1 MQLEVVWPQEE
12 QLKPRVAAIVA
23 AIALSA
29 FTIPFTAGL
38 ASANSGDVK
47 ASQTCQSWSAEV
59 DLANNVTSD
68 RTVVVTT
75 TIPGTVGIAGGH
87 FDTSFG
93 KIWDASGLGVTSGT
107 VSLKIYNGAKLE
119 FTASATLPTLAD
131 CATPTS
137 LATPS
142 PFESFQGETALPTVA
157 PTVLPT
163 TGPTDD
169 VTPTPFESFQGETAT
184 AGQTT
189 TPPPTST
196 GSNGPINSSTPLFA
210 LLICLAFG
218 GLALIAVD
226 AQRRSIRR

>member
-1 MQLEVVWPQEE
+1 M
-12 QLKPRVAAIVA
+12 VAAL
-23 AIALSA
+23 ALSA
-29 FTIPFTAGL
+29 FAIPLTAGL
-38 ASANSGDVK
+38 VSAHSGDVK

-87 FDTSFG
+87 FNTSFG

-107 VSLKIYNGAKLE
+107 VTLMIYNGPKVE
-119 FTASATLPTLAD
+119 FTASATLPTLAA

-137 LATPS
+137 LTTPR
-142 PFESFQGETALPTVA
+142 PFESFQGETALPSGT

-163 TGPTDD
+163 TRPTAE

-184 AGQTT
+184 ADQGT

-196 GSNGPINSSTPLFA
+196 GSNGLTNSSTPLFA

-218 GLALIAVD
+218 GLALVAVD